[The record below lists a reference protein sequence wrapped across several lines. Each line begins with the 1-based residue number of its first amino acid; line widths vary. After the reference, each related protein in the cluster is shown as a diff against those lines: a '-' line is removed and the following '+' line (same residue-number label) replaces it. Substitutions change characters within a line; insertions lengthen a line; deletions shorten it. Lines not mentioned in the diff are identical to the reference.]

1 MWYAAGC
8 EDRWPFKS
16 DHYIPEHIWSLPPRC
31 LPTRLLYRSS
41 LNWLVW
47 TTAPVAMLWS
57 STAKAST
64 LKSGVN
70 WKVSLSSCVEHRG
83 NSRSWQVRQGC
94 ERDAWLDL
102 AEKQKR
108 TPTCNDGCSEKH
120 LNPWCVETALL
131 FCGKES
137 RKRPFLWSEEV
148 WKAIDKPM
156 EEEEEEE
163 EVQVHSYWVWTFCQA
178 LRVISRRKKKS
189 ERRRIKEL
197 VI

>member
-1 MWYAAGC
+1 MW
-8 EDRWPFKS
+8 RQMTFQKWPL
-16 DHYIPEHIWSLPPRC
+16 HPRAH
-31 LPTRLLYRSS
+31 
-41 LNWLVW
+41 LVI
-47 TTAPVAMLWS
+47 
-57 STAKAST
+57 AST
-64 LKSGVN
+64 LSANQVTLSFLAKLAGLNHRACSDALVQHRHGFDSEI
-70 WKVSLSSCVEHRG
+70 WGQLKGILSSCVEHRG

-131 FCGKES
+131 SRGKES

-156 EEEEEEE
+156 EEEEEE